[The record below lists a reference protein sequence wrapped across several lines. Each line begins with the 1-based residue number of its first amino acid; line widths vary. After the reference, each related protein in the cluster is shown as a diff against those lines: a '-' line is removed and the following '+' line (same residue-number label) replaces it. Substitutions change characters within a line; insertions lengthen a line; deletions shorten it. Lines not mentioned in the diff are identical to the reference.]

1 MNGGLELYR
10 LSVQARGNRIAGGH
24 VQGARGPFAAGR
36 PGGTA
41 RPVESEDA
49 EPAAVERLA
58 KSAPALTAAGVGVVR
73 HQDDGGVGVDN
84 TEVVDKA
91 HAGQFGARTQHLG
104 RGLEERARLRIAIA
118 LPLHGRPVHTERH
131 VVEKRA
137 PVHVAE
143 VDGPFERIGERVER
157 PDEVIRVQAQVAGE
171 VVSGPG
177 RNAYERDSMGGCGG
191 RHDRQRSVSAR
202 HAEYVGP
209 ARRSLGCEG
218 AEVVARPQ
226 DDRLDPPF
234 TSRLD
239 KPGPSSPAAAG
250 LQIDE
255 EHGLPRGVSAGPSH
269 LQVMTPPADSHAALR
284 PPAWADELDRLD
296 AAVYAAIA
304 ATPTPAMDM
313 ALRRL
318 SRAANHSRLW
328 LGCSA
333 LLAACGGERGRRAAE
348 NGLASIAL
356 TSAVVN
362 LVLKP
367 LGNRRRPDRQIYDV
381 PVTRQVAM
389 PRSTSWPSGHSASA
403 FAFASGVSAAW
414 PQAGIPLS
422 VVASLVA
429 YSRVHT
435 GVHYPSDT
443 IAGTASGVA
452 LAPVA
457 VAALERR
464 RSARG

>member
-1 MNGGLELYR
+1 
-10 LSVQARGNRIAGGH
+10 
-24 VQGARGPFAAGR
+24 
-36 PGGTA
+36 
-41 RPVESEDA
+41 
-49 EPAAVERLA
+49 
-58 KSAPALTAAGVGVVR
+58 
-73 HQDDGGVGVDN
+73 
-84 TEVVDKA
+84 
-91 HAGQFGARTQHLG
+91 
-104 RGLEERARLRIAIA
+104 
-118 LPLHGRPVHTERH
+118 
-131 VVEKRA
+131 
-137 PVHVAE
+137 
-143 VDGPFERIGERVER
+143 
-157 PDEVIRVQAQVAGE
+157 
-171 VVSGPG
+171 
-177 RNAYERDSMGGCGG
+177 
-191 RHDRQRSVSAR
+191 
-202 HAEYVGP
+202 
-209 ARRSLGCEG
+209 
-218 AEVVARPQ
+218 
-226 DDRLDPPF
+226 
-234 TSRLD
+234 
-239 KPGPSSPAAAG
+239 
-250 LQIDE
+250 
-255 EHGLPRGVSAGPSH
+255 
-269 LQVMTPPADSHAALR
+269 MTPPADSHAALR
-284 PPAWADELDRLD
+284 PPAWAVELDRLD

-304 ATPTPAMDM
+304 ATPTPAMDV

-367 LGNRRRPDRQIYDV
+367 LGNRRRPDRQMHDL